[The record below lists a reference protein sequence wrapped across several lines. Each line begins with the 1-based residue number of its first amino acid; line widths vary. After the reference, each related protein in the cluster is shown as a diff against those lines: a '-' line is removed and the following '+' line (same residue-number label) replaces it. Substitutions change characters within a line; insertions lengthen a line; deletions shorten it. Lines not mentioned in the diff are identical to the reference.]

1 LIVILG
7 LLISIGP
14 LTIDMYL
21 PALPAIRTDL
31 QTTATAVQLTLT
43 GTLAGLAVGQLF
55 IGPVSDAIGRRIPL
69 IAGLSLHI
77 VASLLLMVAP
87 NIATLGL
94 LRVLQGLGTAAAP
107 V

>member
-1 LIVILG
+1 MSTVMEGEATATEADTNRREQATLIVILG

-55 IGPVSDAIGRRIPL
+55 IGPVSDAIGRRIR
-69 IAGLSLHI
+69 A
-77 VASLLLMVAP
+77 
-87 NIATLGL
+87 
-94 LRVLQGLGTAAAP
+94 R
-107 V
+107 